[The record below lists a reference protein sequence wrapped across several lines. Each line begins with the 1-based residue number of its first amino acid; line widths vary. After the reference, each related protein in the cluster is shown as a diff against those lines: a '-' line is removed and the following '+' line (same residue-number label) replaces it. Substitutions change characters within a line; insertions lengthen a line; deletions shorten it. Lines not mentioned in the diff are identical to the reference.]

1 MIPCARGKV
10 PFNKGAFGSLGSA
23 QTQGL
28 SRCVFQRRVVFSHE
42 HNKKSDAPS
51 ITLLRK
57 PYIGARVGP
66 HRCPILQYKEKQ
78 DYDTSWHM
86 QLSMYNHPGTGDQSR
101 RNH

>member
-1 MIPCARGKV
+1 MNIIK
-10 PFNKGAFGSLGSA
+10 
-23 QTQGL
+23 
-28 SRCVFQRRVVFSHE
+28 RVTH
-42 HNKKSDAPS
+42 PS

-86 QLSMYNHPGTGDQSR
+86 QLSMYNLPGTGDQSR